1 MVHPANSWCLQS
13 IHTAMRLYKMDLP
26 LRRNN
31 LEPGNVHVGV
41 FDQSTAGRGRFGS
54 VTRTQTR
61 SAFANLS
68 QQMLVMQLW
77 SNRQRWI
84 DTIWGAGG
92 ASSSQAGQ
100 LIGSARLSRMNMT
113 GTTGFKALA
122 SENAFFL
129 LLFCRRWVS
138 TIKLILHD
146 FTVKFGVTTS
156 FFCPGTAR
164 ASLTHDTT
172 YDMTLWLLHCI
183 R

>member
-122 SENAFFL
+122 SENAFFFASFL
-129 LLFCRRWVS
+129 PAMSFNH
-138 TIKLILHD
+138 KAD
-146 FTVKFGVTTS
+146 FTWFYCKIWSHNQFLLPRHCQGESHPWHNIWHDIMTTS
-156 FFCPGTAR
+156 
-164 ASLTHDTT
+164 L
-172 YDMTLWLLHCI
+172 Y
-183 R
+183 